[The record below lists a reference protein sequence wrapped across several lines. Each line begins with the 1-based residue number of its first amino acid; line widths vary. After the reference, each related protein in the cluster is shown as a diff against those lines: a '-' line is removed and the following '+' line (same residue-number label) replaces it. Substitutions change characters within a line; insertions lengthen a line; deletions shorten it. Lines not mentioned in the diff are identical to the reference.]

1 MAEQLV
7 VVLVE
12 VGRGCKADVD
22 AADAIKL
29 DDIDT
34 MELDGG
40 IKIDDRLDGC
50 DAITLVTWA
59 IGSVL
64 ETGAGVLGF
73 VCGGWEVVG
82 EGSTVVVVVGGASVV
97 VVVVVVGSW
106 VVVVVV
112 ELGSGVGELVPGS
125 DVADV
130 GSSVDVPSVVPES
143 LEVSSV
149 CEVL

>member
-7 VVLVE
+7 IE
-12 VGRGCKADVD
+12 VGSGCKADVD

-29 DDIDT
+29 DDVDT

-59 IGSVL
+59 IVSVL
-64 ETGAGVLGF
+64 VTGAGVPGF

-82 EGSTVVVVVGGASVV
+82 EGSAEVVVVGGASVV
-97 VVVVVVGSW
+97 VVVVVV
-106 VVVVVV
+106 
-112 ELGSGVGELVPGS
+112 
-125 DVADV
+125 V
-130 GSSVDVPSVVPES
+130 GS
-143 LEVSSV
+143 
-149 CEVL
+149 